1 MSANIFVRSGK
12 LIGRENFFLP
22 DGGDSRQEVVTA
34 FIKQYYNDAS
44 FIPREIILPD
54 LPEEDETA
62 VLTTWLTEKPGTRL
76 NLSARSAE
84 PSVTFCSWLM
94 KMRANFWKNACAR
107 GKSA

>member
-1 MSANIFVRSGK
+1 MRSGK

-22 DGGDSRQEVVTA
+22 DGGDSRQEVLTA

-62 VLTTWLTEKPGTRL
+62 VLTTWLTEKAGHKVEFISPQRGTKRDL
-76 NLSARSAE
+76 LQLADENAGKLLE
-84 PSVTFCSWLM
+84 D
-94 KMRANFWKNACAR
+94 ACAR